1 MLENFMVRSH
11 TLERFND
18 VVVQTL
24 IKTFVDNN
32 KVFYNGHVLRA
43 ILMPFF
49 YRLIFIYLYWEAII
63 MALDTKAGV
72 VILTFKYNKSLK

>member
-1 MLENFMVRSH
+1 MVRGH

-32 KVFYNGHVLRA
+32 KVF
-43 ILMPFF
+43 
-49 YRLIFIYLYWEAII
+49 
-63 MALDTKAGV
+63 
-72 VILTFKYNKSLK
+72 

>member
-1 MLENFMVRSH
+1 MSFKPIITVVYL
-11 TLERFND
+11 TL
-18 VVVQTL
+18 QGLMKISWTSG
-24 IKTFVDNN
+24 KTPILFPNRTF
-32 KVFYNGHVLRA
+32 KYR

-72 VILTFKYNKSLK
+72 AIFTLKYNKSLK